1 MQQVVRGN
9 VCDGKPCSQP
19 DPAGCKG
26 EAVALTVPVPRSETL
41 YRAPSTATARPL
53 PPSTLASAICRDPYR
68 FPFGSSSLWNVA
80 IGSNAIFV
88 PANIYYMLPGPAQSA
103 AGGSL
108 SSGPSR
114 TGNIGAEVQSLLGSC
129 ANESSHPQTRHTCP
143 GAFGGI
149 TKAQCEAKGCCFA
162 NHCIDS
168 TTPNGTAAR
177 SMRDNGR
184 LSCPWCFTPTRENG
198 QF

>member
-26 EAVALTVPVPRSETL
+26 EAVALTVPVPQSETL

-88 PANIYYMLPGPAQSA
+88 PANIY
-103 AGGSL
+103 L

-149 TKAQCEAKGCCFA
+149 TDEPPCYQDMVRVRAKTYYGA
-162 NHCIDS
+162 LK
-168 TTPNGTAAR
+168 G
-177 SMRDNGR
+177 
-184 LSCPWCFTPTRENG
+184 LPTH
-198 QF
+198 F